1 LLIPRNSSPT
11 AQGVAADRRGLR
23 DRGHPRDHR
32 LRLRPTPVLQRP
44 HRRRADG
51 LTRADLA
58 RCHPRGR
65 GEKVGVMGRC
75 HRRTASAGAALLI
88 AAGAGGAAA
97 AEQSL
102 SLVISGDEG
111 ARYTGRCT
119 LTTAAGESGPS
130 KSGPRRSPPAG
141 TLPGAPR
148 PSLPHHPDRAVG
160 RGALTFAGPR
170 AEQIGRPRYIF
181 QTPGV
186 P

>member
-1 LLIPRNSSPT
+1 MPVVLAAVRAGMGQWAWPRIAAVHVIVVT
-11 AQGVAADRRGLR
+11 TGIIAFAFAQ
-23 DRGHPRDHR
+23 R
-32 LRLRPTPVLQRP
+32 LFFQGPYG
-44 HRRRADG
+44 RRAEG

-97 AEQSL
+97 AEQSF

-119 LTTAAGESGPS
+119 LTTTAGESGPS
-130 KSGPRRSPPAG
+130 KSGPRRSPPAE

-148 PSLPHHPDRAVG
+148 PSLPHH
-160 RGALTFAGPR
+160 LT
-170 AEQIGRPRYIF
+170 EQS
-181 QTPGV
+181 GV
-186 P
+186 AH